1 MKKVN
6 IFIVITFLL
15 TWIMTFGLMF
25 NGGYQNPYARV
36 IITGFMFMPAIGVI
50 ITTLI
55 TKEKIKELWI
65 KPNFKKILSII

>member
-1 MKKVN
+1 MKKAN

-15 TWIMTFGLMF
+15 TWIMTFRLMF

-36 IITGFMFMPAIGVI
+36 IIIGCMSMTAIGVI

-65 KPNFKKILSII
+65 KPNLKKY